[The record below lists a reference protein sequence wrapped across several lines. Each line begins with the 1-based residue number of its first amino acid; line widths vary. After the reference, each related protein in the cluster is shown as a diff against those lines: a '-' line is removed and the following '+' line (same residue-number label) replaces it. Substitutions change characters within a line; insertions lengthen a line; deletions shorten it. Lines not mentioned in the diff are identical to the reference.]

1 MKCTRCQREIGRKE
15 PLTAHYVRSSD
26 GKKFSFIFCE
36 QCSIDYSK
44 WLTAIKDAAEENKEK
59 ISEGT

>member
-1 MKCTRCQREIGRKE
+1 M
-15 PLTAHYVRSSD
+15 TAHYVRSSD